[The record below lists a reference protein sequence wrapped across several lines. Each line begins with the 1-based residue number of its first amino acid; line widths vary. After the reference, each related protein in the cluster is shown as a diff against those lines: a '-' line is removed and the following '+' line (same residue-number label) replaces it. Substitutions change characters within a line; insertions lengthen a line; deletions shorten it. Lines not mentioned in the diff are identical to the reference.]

1 MAVCDSVCV
10 VPLVYRFPPS
20 LQARGEEGCGGGSEG
35 ERESHVLKD
44 VVSSLEKVLDNET
57 TSDDQQRALIFSLI
71 LKDQKGSPFSRL
83 YVCKCEKKMMSSKE
97 RKLTLGFSRVP
108 TPSLPSRPLLP
119 RASIC

>member
-1 MAVCDSVCV
+1 MIVFVLSLLCTDSH
-10 VPLVYRFPPS
+10 PPS
-20 LQARGEEGCGGGSEG
+20 RPGVRWGGGGSEG
-35 ERESHVLKD
+35 ERESHDLKD

-57 TSDDQQRALIFSLI
+57 TSGDQQRALLFCLF